1 MIAEYI
7 PGPGELARP
16 GRDFELGFE
25 HFLVVVVARTQHH
38 LVLAERDR
46 VFIVICGDV
55 PDGENRH
62 CSPLCSCQEHA
73 FSAPRIVRV
82 CTIQSLIRRGCTDE
96 RDAGSRVGGRPAGAG
111 DGAQPKR
118 PIAVPDRRRSRRQF
132 AAARPRSA
140 RRSGNWR
147 HIAWDIG
154 IGAVCRLVADALG
167 ATLVQQNYSRL
178 VIDYNRTPGS
188 ETSIPEISEW

>member
-1 MIAEYI
+1 MNGM
-7 PGPGELARP
+7 PDR
-16 GRDFELGFE
+16 
-25 HFLVVVVARTQHH
+25 
-38 LVLAERDR
+38 VLAADQ
-46 VFIVICGDV
+46 
-55 PDGENRH
+55 P
-62 CSPLCSCQEHA
+62 
-73 FSAPRIVRV
+73 APVTV
-82 CTIQSLIRRGCTDE
+82 H
-96 RDAGSRVGGRPAGAG
+96 
-111 DGAQPKR
+111 KR
-118 PIAVPDRRRSRRQF
+118 KRLIAVPDRRRSRRQF